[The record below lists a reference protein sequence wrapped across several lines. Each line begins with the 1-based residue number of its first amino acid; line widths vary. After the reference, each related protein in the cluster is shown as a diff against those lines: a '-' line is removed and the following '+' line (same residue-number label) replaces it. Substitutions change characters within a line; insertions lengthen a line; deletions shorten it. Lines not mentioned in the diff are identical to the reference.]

1 MIGFARR
8 AAFVTVPLIG
18 AGVFSMGMRQGTK
31 VPSGPPVTVE
41 ATAYRPQTEAYNDP
55 FQRRRVRDIDEAD
68 PGAGIRIN
76 GDDDDGD
83 SIPDRDDPSVPGE
96 NDLIEVE
103 LWVGRAAPC
112 VEYVLVRTHPSIRV
126 WEEAT
131 KESAILGANDEAV
144 LAFPGAKRRVWV
156 ESHGGGSALLTFEAR
171 ATGGGG
177 VLAEDVLR
185 FYSFTGIV
193 IALDGEFQTPT
204 DPPGSVNE
212 GIPEMAIDLHSTGY
226 DVHMYD
232 EDAVAANGSG
242 EVYGEVVDAIQK
254 RGVVSV
260 AMFGFSHGGGSIYDL
275 ANLLDQNRASIGAFT
290 IVYTAY
296 IDGLENDS
304 SADLNSEV
312 RLPPTTA
319 FHVNYYQRNLFS
331 LGIWGNSVPG
341 ADIDVNVTQQ
351 PWGGG
356 ILHFTI
362 TLSPQV
368 QAGLMDPLR
377 VLVVP

>member
-1 MIGFARR
+1 VIG
-8 AAFVTVPLIG
+8 
-18 AGVFSMGMRQGTK
+18 
-31 VPSGPPVTVE
+31 
-41 ATAYRPQTEAYNDP
+41 
-55 FQRRRVRDIDEAD
+55 
-68 PGAGIRIN
+68 
-76 GDDDDGD
+76 
-83 SIPDRDDPSVPGE
+83 
-96 NDLIEVE
+96 
-103 LWVGRAAPC
+103 
-112 VEYVLVRTHPSIRV
+112 
-126 WEEAT
+126 
-131 KESAILGANDEAV
+131 
-144 LAFPGAKRRVWV
+144 
-156 ESHGGGSALLTFEAR
+156 
-171 ATGGGG
+171 
-177 VLAEDVLR
+177 
-185 FYSFTGIV
+185 
-193 IALDGEFQTPT
+193 LDGEFQTPT
-204 DPPGSVNE
+204 DPPGPVNE
-212 GIPEMAIDLHSTGY
+212 GIPEMAIELHSTGY

-242 EVYGEVVDAIQK
+242 AVYNEIVDAIQK
-254 RGVVSV
+254 RGVTSV
-260 AMFGFSHGGGSIYDL
+260 AMYGFSHGGGSIYDL
-275 ANLLDQNRASIGAFT
+275 ANLLDANRASIGAFT